1 MAAVSASMDDTFD
14 VTLRTAVN
22 RHFAT
27 TGQSPTLDA
36 MREAKTA
43 VAGS

>member
-14 VTLRTAVN
+14 VTLRTAVC

-27 TGQSPTLDA
+27 TGP
-36 MREAKTA
+36 
-43 VAGS
+43 VV